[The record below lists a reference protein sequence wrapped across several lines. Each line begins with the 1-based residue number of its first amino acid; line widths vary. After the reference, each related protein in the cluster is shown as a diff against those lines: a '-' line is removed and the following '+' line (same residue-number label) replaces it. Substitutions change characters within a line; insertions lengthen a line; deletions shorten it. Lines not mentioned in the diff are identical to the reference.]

1 MGMTFLYAPPEVING
16 EWHGRSV
23 DVFSLGVVFGE
34 MIEYIFDPW
43 QLSSVE
49 KRVKERKEGKRRPE
63 WYEPEEMT
71 FKEELF
77 LEQWMEGKPEGGLIE
92 QWEMQLLLKVMT
104 AKERGKRPT
113 AKEVWK
119 FLRGREFDVTVGNG
133 GVPATCGECCL

>member
-1 MGMTFLYAPPEVING
+1 M
-16 EWHGRSV
+16 

-104 AKERGKRPT
+104 AKEKGKRPT
-113 AKEVWK
+113 AKGVWK
-119 FLRGREFDVTVGNG
+119 FLRGREFDVTVGDG